1 MKHLLFRQEMKHRRI
16 SKIKSKLYHKLKKRD
31 KDREERKLVEYL
43 EQIDP
48 EAAEAYRSKEER
60 KKVEERLKLRHS
72 SNNKFSKTLKRF
84 GGMENESLKQ
94 AFNEMVKEKNNLKQR
109 TQTVTTKNALLS
121 SGEEDSSEEEGSE
134 EEEGNARGKAV
145 SQIEK
150 ELMEAE
156 ASEGASESESEE
168 EDVIKVS
175 FEKKGPAKAKK
186 EGDKGIMGLK
196 FMKRAEERQK
206 EQLKDQAKALIQQI
220 KED

>member
-84 GGMENESLKQ
+84 GGMENESLK
-94 AFNEMVKEKNNLKQR
+94 
-109 TQTVTTKNALLS
+109 
-121 SGEEDSSEEEGSE
+121 
-134 EEEGNARGKAV
+134 
-145 SQIEK
+145 
-150 ELMEAE
+150 
-156 ASEGASESESEE
+156 
-168 EDVIKVS
+168 
-175 FEKKGPAKAKK
+175 
-186 EGDKGIMGLK
+186 
-196 FMKRAEERQK
+196 
-206 EQLKDQAKALIQQI
+206 
-220 KED
+220 